1 MYYLNASCIKADRKD
16 FNVVNINIE
25 NKFMIAQ
32 NLCNKLRFIALHYSE
47 KDKIVDFFFHDHGT
61 LSTVMNIEWFST
73 YQQSKITGII

>member
-47 KDKIVDFFFHDHGT
+47 KSSGNKIVDFFFFMIMEHY
-61 LSTVMNIEWFST
+61 LR
-73 YQQSKITGII
+73 